1 MLPSNPPAT
10 HAIAQIALPT
20 PLPQLFDYLLP
31 PDVLAVPVGVRVR
44 VPFGPQQ
51 LVGMVAALGPSNIGG
66 KPRKLRTVRAV
77 LDQAPLFPAEL
88 WDTLQF
94 AARYYHH
101 PLGEVI
107 ATALPL
113 GLREGAAERPRGMA
127 RWRLTG
133 PVGVGAGK
141 TQAQRELLQLLAA
154 SDLGETEL
162 KAAIPTWRVAAA
174 QLKRRGVIER
184 LLLSP
189 FSPPALRSA
198 APPLNPEQSE
208 AVRAINAGVGFQA
221 HLLQGI
227 TGSGKTEV
235 YLAAISATL
244 ARGLDALVLIPE
256 IGLTP
261 QTEQRFRERLSVPL
275 GVMHSQLAEGERSF
289 TWWGAQR
296 GELRV
301 LIGTRSAVFAPL
313 AKLGLIIVDEEHDA
327 SYKQIEGFRYH
338 ARDMALKRAQTLG
351 IPIVLGSATPALE
364 TLRQVELGRCNL
376 LLLSRRAGVAQ
387 PPLVELID
395 LRSARL
401 FEGISHAALLAVGE
415 TLRSGGQVLVL
426 RNRRGYAP
434 RLECNSC
441 GAVETCLSCERPYT
455 LHRNAR
461 ELRCH
466 YCLARVVLP
475 EQCRSCGD
483 SELHA
488 HGIGTERV
496 ESALAKHYG
505 EWPLLRIDRD
515 SMAAKGAFAEV
526 LELVRA
532 GKPCVLV
539 GTQMLAKGHDLP
551 EVSLVVVLGADDGL
565 HAQDFRAAER
575 VCQLLVQVAGRAGR
589 ANRAGK
595 VLIQTA
601 QPEHPLL
608 AALLGGGYP
617 AVANMLLNERRSAE
631 LPPFGH
637 AALLRADA
645 LASAALDEFLQAARA
660 ALPACE
666 GLEVSGPMPAPMPK
680 RTGRWRAQLLL
691 MAPVRAALH
700 QVLDA
705 WLPILYG
712 LPRRGRVHFSL
723 DVDPQDFA

>member
-1 MLPSNPPAT
+1 MPPSDSPLVV
-10 HAIAQIALPT
+10 QVALPT

-31 PDVLAVPVGVRVR
+31 PDAATVPVGVRVR
-44 VPFGPQQ
+44 VPFGQQQ
-51 LVGMVAALGPSNIGG
+51 LLGMVAALGPSCAGG

-77 LDQAPLFPAEL
+77 LDQAPLFSAEL
-88 WDTLQF
+88 MDTLQF

-107 ATALPL
+107 AAALPP
-113 GLREGAAERPRGMA
+113 GLREGAPERARGMA
-127 RWRLTG
+127 RWRLIT
-133 PVGVGAGK
+133 PVKAAAGK
-141 TQAQRELLQLLAA
+141 TQAQRELLQLLAK

-162 KAAIPTWRVAAA
+162 KAAIPAWRVAAA
-174 QLKRRGVIER
+174 QLKRRAIIER

-189 FSPPALRSA
+189 FSAPAIRSL
-198 APPLNPEQSE
+198 APPLNAEQAQ
-208 AVRAINAGVGFQA
+208 AVSAINASAGFQA
-221 HLLQGI
+221 HLLHGI

-235 YLAAISATL
+235 YLAAIRATL
-244 ARGLDALVLIPE
+244 ARGLDVLVLIPE

-275 GVMHSQLAEGERSF
+275 GVLHSQLAEGERSF

-296 GELRV
+296 GELRA

-364 TLRQVELGRCNL
+364 TLRQVELGRCNML
-376 LLLSRRAGVAQ
+376 VLSKRAGVAQ
-387 PPLVELID
+387 PPLVALID

-401 FEGISHAALLAVGE
+401 FEGIAHAALAAIGE
-415 TLRSGGQVLVL
+415 ALRSGGQVLVL

-455 LHRNAR
+455 LHRSAR

-466 YCLARVVLP
+466 YCLARVALP
-475 EQCRSCGD
+475 ELCRSCGG

-496 ESALAKHYG
+496 ASALAKHYG

-515 SMAAKGAFAEV
+515 SMAAKGAFAQV
-526 LELVRA
+526 LDMVRQ
-532 GKPCVLV
+532 GQPCVLV

-565 HAQDFRAAER
+565 HAQDFRAVER
-575 VCQLLVQVAGRAGR
+575 LCQLLVQVAGRAGR

-601 QPEHPLL
+601 QPEHPILL
-608 AALLGGGYP
+608 ALLSGGYP
-617 AVANMLLNERRSAE
+617 AAASMLLKERRSAE
-631 LPPFGH
+631 LPPFGYV
-637 AALLRADA
+637 ALLRADA
-645 LASAALDEFLQAARA
+645 LASAALEEFLNAARA
-660 ALPACE
+660 ALPAAE
-666 GLEVSGPMPAPMPK
+666 GLEISGPMPAPMPK
-680 RTGRWRAQLLL
+680 RAGRWRAQLLL
-691 MAPVRAALH
+691 MAPARAALH

-705 WLPILYG
+705 WLPMLYG